1 MHLRWL
7 SPVMALLLLVSP
19 GAAVFA
25 QDELPPPICGD
36 LSDEDCAILEAAQL
50 AGLQVT
56 SYTSDLLVSVSAE
69 SIPTVAFD
77 VAGDMQI
84 TGVTVVDP
92 ELTQLMI
99 EVSTMARTDPE
110 AYLEMVLDDPGFVI
124 DFYRGIEFDL
134 TFALSL
140 SDGVRE
146 AIEADNGVAFPATVS
161 VPVKLIDGMLYF
173 NLVELT
179 EFLDGAPPELEG
191 WVGIDFMGLMEMQ
204 LEDASGMSDEMREE
218 MMGGDFAA
226 IMAAQMS
233 LSDPEFLEQFV
244 EVERVDDTEVEGQA
258 AAVFESTFDLVEMIS
273 SPEFGDFLTGYLP
286 LMLAQQEDGPSA
298 DEVAEMLPM
307 AMMMAP
313 MLFQDL
319 SLTSTSVIGLEDS
332 NTYQSTA
339 VLSWDLS
346 GLLQLAEMSGELPA
360 DLAVDGAPFV
370 ELVMDLGMGGFGD
383 EVTLEVPTD
392 VTIIPLADLMNE
404 GGAGID

>member
-1 MHLRWL
+1 
-7 SPVMALLLLVSP
+7 MALMLLVSP

-36 LSDEDCAILEAAQL
+36 LADEDCAILEAAQL
-50 AGLQVT
+50 AGFAVT

-77 VAGDMQI
+77 VAGDMQV
-84 TGVTVVDP
+84 TGATVVDP
-92 ELTQLMI
+92 ELMQLMVEI
-99 EVSTMARTDPE
+99 STLARTDPE

-146 AIEADNGVAFPATVS
+146 AIEADSDVVFPATVS

-191 WVGIDFMGLMEMQ
+191 WVGIDFIGLMEMQ

-273 SPEFGDFLTGYLP
+273 SPEFGDFLTGYVP

-319 SLTSTSVIGLEDS
+319 SLTSTSVIGLEDN

-360 DLAVDGAPFV
+360 DFEVDGTPFV

-383 EVTLEVPTD
+383 EVTLEAPED

-404 GGAGID
+404 GGASID